1 MLDEEAAGLV
11 WDTDHGQMRI
21 CGRVIWKVLT
31 NGCPCMSEEAE
42 NHWCHQACSEPHLA
56 FQLD

>member
-11 WDTDHGQMRI
+11 RDTDGQMRI

-42 NHWCHQACSEPHLA
+42 NCHQACSEPHLA